1 MTADLEALVVAA
13 YVFADE
19 YPVPARPGR
28 PAQTSD
34 AELVALAV
42 CQAAMGI
49 SSDGQFLGLVGRVL
63 PGWFPH
69 LPSQSQYN
77 RRLRALVEL
86 IACVQQRL
94 ARWLDTGDVRL
105 CDGTLLA
112 CASYPGCAARS
123 EFAGFAGYGY
133 QKSQHRFLWGVRLVL
148 LTDSRGLPLGYTL
161 VPASEKEYEPLADLL
176 TGTPSELVI
185 ADKGLWGRASRERLA
200 ASGVELLTPA
210 KERRAGNETRER
222 RLASVRLAI
231 ESVFSNLKPDA
242 ARTALGQDARGTRR
256 PHRPAPARPHPRD
269 PAQHPG
275 RASPHARSLPTTAAN
290 SHQASSRRAAGPAR
304 R

>member
-28 PAQTSD
+28 PAQVSD

-49 SSDGQFLGLVGRVL
+49 PSDRQFLGLVGYRL

-86 IACVQQRL
+86 ISAVQLRL
-94 ARWLDTGDVRL
+94 ARWLDAGEVRL
-105 CDGTLLA
+105 CDGTLIA
-112 CASYPGCAARS
+112 CASYPGCASRS
-123 EFAGFAGYGY
+123 AFAGFARYGY

-148 LTDSRGLPLGYTL
+148 LSDPRGLPLGYTL
-161 VPASEKEYEPLADLL
+161 VPAGEKEYEPLADLL

-185 ADKGLWGRASRERLA
+185 ADKGLWGAAYRERLA
-200 ASGVELLTPA
+200 AVGVELLTPA
-210 KERRAGNETRER
+210 KERTPANEAGER

-231 ESVFSNLKPDA
+231 ESVFFNLKGQMRLEQHLAKTPGGLA
-242 ARTALGQDARGTRR
+242 TRIAQRLLALTLGILLNTLAG
-256 PHRPAPARPHPRD
+256 RPARALVAYD
-269 PAQHPG
+269 G
-275 RASPHARSLPTTAAN
+275 R
-290 SHQASSRRAAGPAR
+290 
-304 R
+304 

>member
-28 PAQTSD
+28 PARVSD

-42 CQAAMGI
+42 CQAAIGI
-49 SSDGQFLGLVGRVL
+49 SSDRQFLGLVGRIL

-86 IACVQQRL
+86 IAAVQQRL

-105 CDGTLLA
+105 VDGTLLA

-123 EFAGFAGYGY
+123 EFAGFARYGY
-133 QKSQHRFLWGVRLVL
+133 QKSHHRFLWGVRLVL
-148 LTDSRGLPLGYTL
+148 LTDPRGLPLGYTL
-161 VPASEKEYEPLADLL
+161 VPAGEKEYEPLADLL
-176 TGTPSELVI
+176 TGTPSDVVI
-185 ADKGLWGRASRERLA
+185 ADKGLWGRGYRDRLA

-210 KERRAGNETRER
+210 KERTAGNEPYER

-231 ESVFSNLKPDA
+231 ESVFANLKGQMRLERHLAKTPA
-242 ARTALGQDARGTRR
+242 GLAVRIAQRLLALTLGILLNTLAG
-256 PHRPAPARPHPRD
+256 RPARALAAYD
-269 PAQHPG
+269 G
-275 RASPHARSLPTTAAN
+275 R
-290 SHQASSRRAAGPAR
+290 
-304 R
+304 